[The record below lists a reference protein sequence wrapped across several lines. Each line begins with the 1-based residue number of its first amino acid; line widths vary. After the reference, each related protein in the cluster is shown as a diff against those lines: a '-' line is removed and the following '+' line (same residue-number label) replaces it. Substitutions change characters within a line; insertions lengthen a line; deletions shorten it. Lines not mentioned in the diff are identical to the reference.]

1 MALGVETEQDT
12 DNWILV
18 LKHAR
23 EIYNFIKNSN
33 GIEFKF
39 EPGALEYYSEMTSK
53 IEDAAD
59 KADNS
64 ILSSA
69 VGRSQIHILK
79 LAMLIEL
86 GKDPISATIT
96 KESLAIS
103 ANAVV
108 TYFIPTLMDVV
119 DMMQEDVKNN
129 MVEKVIY
136 VIRRQGGAIQHTKA
150 LHDTKLKSRDFAEVI
165 ETLQE
170 SETIEKVVEST
181 TKKPYY
187 ILTEMKKSLDLS
199 VFQPASKNLQNLQN
213 LPSLS
218 ISSDKT
224 STEILETLIN
234 ITQSDI
240 VRLGEDNTQTSVNP
254 YTCEVRQS
262 NNILSLQNLS
272 HSSTIRDEEI
282 QEIREIKEI
291 QTVNS
296 CVVSIE
302 EAARIIEEEGI

>member
-1 MALGVETEQDT
+1 M
-12 DNWILV
+12 
-18 LKHAR
+18 
-23 EIYNFIKNSN
+23 
-33 GIEFKF
+33 
-39 EPGALEYYSEMTSK
+39 
-53 IEDAAD
+53 
-59 KADNS
+59 
-64 ILSSA
+64 SSA

-86 GKDPISATIT
+86 GKDLISTTIT

-136 VIRRQGGAIQHTKA
+136 VIRRHGGAIQHTKA

-165 ETLQE
+165 VTLQE

-187 ILTEMKKSLDLS
+187 ILTEMKKSLDLTT
-199 VFQPASKNLQNLQN
+199 FQPTAKNLSNPQN
-213 LPSLS
+213 LPSHPV
-218 ISSDKT
+218 SSDRT

-240 VRLGEDNTQTSVNP
+240 VRLGEDNTQNNVKSQ
-254 YTCEVRQS
+254 TCEVRQS
-262 NNILSLQNLS
+262 NDITSLQNLS
-272 HSSTIRDEEI
+272 HISTMRDEETR
-282 QEIREIKEI
+282 EIREMKEI
-291 QTVNS
+291 QTVTS
-296 CVVSIE
+296 SVVS
-302 EAARIIEEEGI
+302 EEEGFRILKEEGF